1 METFGAPLFDT
12 SDVNLAATLL
22 EVAPTVIVELF
33 SFTISGCVWEYESRL
48 KNGGGGAVA
57 MRKKNEEGREAV
69 KNKSGGSK
77 FFPSPFIKG
86 ELPKDL

>member
-33 SFTISGCVWEYESRL
+33 FFTFSGCVWEY
-48 KNGGGGAVA
+48 
-57 MRKKNEEGREAV
+57 
-69 KNKSGGSK
+69 
-77 FFPSPFIKG
+77 
-86 ELPKDL
+86 